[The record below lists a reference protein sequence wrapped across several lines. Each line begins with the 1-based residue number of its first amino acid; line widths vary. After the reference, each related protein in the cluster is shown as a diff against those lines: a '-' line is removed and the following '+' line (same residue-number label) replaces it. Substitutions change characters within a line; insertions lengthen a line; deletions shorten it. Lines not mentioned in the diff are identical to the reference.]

1 MKTLYI
7 ILLLPWALLGCNLQ
21 LSTESPESSFA
32 VIINS
37 NLNTAPVIGSRV
49 GNRAPNFTLPDLNGT
64 QVTLSTLNT
73 QPIYLNFCDPNNPI
87 SHLEMTKIDSL
98 HKAMGQWITIV
109 GVCSNTTAQ
118 AMQNYIEQNGYTWTF
133 LIDPE
138 QTIRTIYNFKTLP
151 ANLFINKYGIITE
164 RSDNPLRLKDMDRYT
179 KRTIGVNN

>member
-37 NLNTAPVIGSRV
+37 NLNTAPAIGSRV
-49 GNRAPNFTLPDLNGT
+49 GNRAPNFTLPDLNGK
-64 QVTLSTLNT
+64 QVTLSTLNAN
-73 QPIYLNFCDPNNPI
+73 PIYLNFCDPNNPI
-87 SHLEMTKIDSL
+87 SHLEMTKIDSF

-118 AMQNYIEQNGYTWTF
+118 AMRNYIEQNGYTWIF